1 MYINGRLDRAVD
13 NANLGLYNYSQYGYL
28 GLGNTSESY
37 MDGLLDEVMVFN
49 QSLTDMQANELSNAQ
64 AAEYGRFTV
73 LHDAA
78 GNLTRDHRGYEYEY
92 DYENRMI
99 LVKKPLGA
107 GFVAVATFEYDAL
120 GRRIEKVDAIAGTT
134 TRYYYDDQRVAVQT
148 LVSGGVETDD
158 RYFVFGNY
166 IDETLLMHAGA
177 ADLYY
182 AHDHLYSPVAL
193 FAANGTVAE
202 RYEYDAYG
210 QVQVLAPNYELRT
223 TSLYANAYSFTGR
236 ELDTLDAGRRT
247 LMYYRARTY
256 DPETGR
262 FMQRDPLEYVE
273 STNIYEYVMSCPI
286 GSLDPFGERTIAHE
300 GNLPQNPAGFSVYYR
315 VSISVSECPV
325 EIDGEV
331 FFALEWQ
338 PPGLRYVKKPLD
350 LFNLHIE
357 AGFRGGIN
365 SKVKYSECTGGL
377 DSVKIC
383 GRVEAFARIDYRKK
397 GHRDSSGRFTRLRF
411 GAGADGGGELCMDLC
426 SGNITFDYS
435 INWYAYFNFGNK
447 WYNRSYDF
455 GDSLSGSTTLG
466 TASGFAVLGEYC
478 NKKPDPN
485 NCCCLKKGAH

>member
-1 MYINGRLDRAVD
+1 MPTKID
-13 NANLGLYNYSQYGYL
+13 
-28 GLGNTSESY
+28 
-37 MDGLLDEVMVFN
+37 N

-166 IDETLLMHAGA
+166 IDETLVMHVIPAQAGTQ
-177 ADLYY
+177 DLYY

-210 QVQVLAPNYELRT
+210 KCQILNSEFLILNSSQHGNP
-223 TSLYANAYSFTGR
+223 YAFTGR

-262 FMQRDPLEYVE
+262 FMQRDPLGMSIFQLKKMFKPAVQYNDGM
-273 STNIYEYVMSCPI
+273 NIYEYVRSKPNMITDPAGLSGYYPLPLPNLPPPNNFPWKGDDFWSHYYTGVGRTVDLGEVGLLEGFRERLSGDIAGINNTIETMAGGKAIFLPCKWGDIRVNSRLDGHLTKGIHTLDDGPIDVIGGYFNDPYFLIGGVTLRVDYSCKLSKFCCKFFCYSYDCQLDFSLPTEFF
-286 GSLDPFGERTIAHE
+286 SDVLDPF
-300 GNLPQNPAGFSVYYR
+300 
-315 VSISVSECPV
+315 
-325 EIDGEV
+325 
-331 FFALEWQ
+331 
-338 PPGLRYVKKPLD
+338 D
-350 LFNLHIE
+350 LFPGDQDLVD
-357 AGFRGGIN
+357 GTPFRI
-365 SKVKYSECTGGL
+365 
-377 DSVKIC
+377 
-383 GRVEAFARIDYRKK
+383 
-397 GHRDSSGRFTRLRF
+397 
-411 GAGADGGGELCMDLC
+411 
-426 SGNITFDYS
+426 
-435 INWYAYFNFGNK
+435 
-447 WYNRSYDF
+447 
-455 GDSLSGSTTLG
+455 
-466 TASGFAVLGEYC
+466 TASWSDILKGSG
-478 NKKPDPN
+478 
-485 NCCCLKKGAH
+485 CL